1 MTPLRSRAFY
11 LLVAMSL
18 TALLTIWAE
27 PSVRLADANG
37 KFKLEEMIPKQF
49 GGWVMDERQS
59 AAVVNPEA
67 DGLVYKI
74 YHQVLS
80 RTYVHPPSR
89 RVVMLSIAYGENQS
103 HSHDLH
109 VPDICYP
116 SGGFQI
122 QSSRR
127 TELALTQ
134 GSIVVKQLVAQRD
147 QRREPLTYWAIIGSQ
162 VAIGA
167 LDAKLTALAY
177 GLRRIIPDGI
187 IFRVSTVGIPDDDAF
202 AAQKAFVQD
211 LFDNLSGQD
220 RKRLA
225 NLP

>member
-1 MTPLRSRAFY
+1 MNALRQRAFL

-27 PSVRLADANG
+27 PSVKLAEAGG
-37 KFKLEEMIPKQF
+37 KFKLEEMIPRQF

-67 DGLVYKI
+67 GDLVSRI
-74 YHQVLS
+74 YNQVLS
-80 RTYVHPPSR
+80 RTYVHPASR

-122 QSSRR
+122 ESSRR
-127 TELALTQ
+127 TEWALAQ
-134 GSIVVKQLVAQRD
+134 GPIPVKQLVTQRD
-147 QRREPLTYWAIIGSQ
+147 QRREPLTYWAIIGSK
-162 VAIGA
+162 VATSA
-167 LDAKLTALAY
+167 VDAKLTALAY
-177 GLRRIIPDGI
+177 GLQRTIPDGI
-187 IFRVSTVGIPDDDAF
+187 IFRVSTVGMPDDAAF
-202 AAQKAFVQD
+202 AAQKDFVQA
-211 LFDNLSGQD
+211 LFDHLPAQD